1 MTAIEAAP
9 VRAICLMGP
18 TASGKTELALSL
30 IKKFPLDI
38 ISVDSAQVYRCMDIG
53 TAKPAADVLREAPH
67 RLIDIR
73 DPDESYSAGAFA
85 RDAVAAMTE
94 IVANGRTPLLVGG
107 TMLYFQAL
115 QRGIAQLPGADNELR
130 ARLDA
135 RAAKE
140 GWPAL
145 HADLALLDQPTAAR
159 LQPNDSQ
166 RIQRALEVCMLSGKK
181 MSELHRS
188 TAPPLAAD
196 YLNIALIPSD
206 RKVLH
211 ERIADRFTQMLQEGF
226 VDEMRRLMEM
236 SGVSADSPAMRA
248 VGYRQLWPYLHG
260 ESTLEE
266 CSEQAVFATRRLAKR
281 QLTWLRSWPEK
292 QFVDSLAKDSAG
304 QVTKMVQQWFESDAS
319 VPISG

>member
-1 MTAIEAAP
+1 M
-9 VRAICLMGP
+9 RAICLMGP
-18 TASGKTELALSL
+18 TAAGKTELALSL
-30 IKKFPLDI
+30 VKKFPLDI

-53 TAKPAADVLREAPH
+53 TAKPTADILHAAPH
-67 RLIDIR
+67 RLIDIC

-94 IVANGRTPLLVGG
+94 IVADGRTPLLVGG

-115 QRGIAQLPGADNELR
+115 QRGIAQLPGADHELR

-145 HADLALLDQPTAAR
+145 HAELALLDPPTAAR
-159 LQPNDSQ
+159 LKPNDSQ

-196 YLNIALIPSD
+196 YLNIALVPSD

-211 ERIADRFTQMLQEGF
+211 ERIAERFTRMLQEGF
-226 VDEMRRLMEM
+226 VDEMRSLLEM
-236 SGVSADSPAMRA
+236 PGVSADSPAMRA
-248 VGYRQLWPYLHG
+248 VGYRQLWPYLQG
-260 ESTLEE
+260 ASTLEA
-266 CSEQAVFATRRLAKR
+266 CREQAVFATRRLAKR

-292 QFVDSLAKDSAG
+292 QSVDSLAKDSAS
-304 QVTKMVQQWFESDAS
+304 QVTKMVQQWF
-319 VPISG
+319 